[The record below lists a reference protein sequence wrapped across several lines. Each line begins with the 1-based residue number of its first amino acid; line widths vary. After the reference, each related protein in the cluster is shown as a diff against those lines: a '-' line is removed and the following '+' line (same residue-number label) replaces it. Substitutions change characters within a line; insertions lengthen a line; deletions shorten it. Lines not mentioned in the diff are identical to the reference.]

1 MQIELAYGKSGLR
14 LELPEAWNISVIE
27 PKYLPGLPDPEA
39 ALQQALRAPLGCPPL
54 KERVTPGMRVGIV
67 FSDITRP
74 APHKLIL
81 PAVLREL
88 ESIAGVQVTLF
99 NALGTHR
106 PNTADELGEML
117 GEALAGSC
125 RIVQNDAF
133 DPGTQTRL
141 GTTTSGNEVW
151 LNRELAEC
159 DLKVLTGFIEPHMFA
174 GFSGGGK
181 ALLPGMAGQASV
193 LNNHRASLIA
203 DPRATWGVTQGNP
216 IYAEIQEAAGMAGE
230 TFLVNVT
237 LNKHKQITGVFAGE
251 LNAAHAAGCSFA
263 RESAMAAVAAPFDI
277 VLTSNSGYPLDL
289 NVYQAVKGMSAAAQV
304 VRPGGAILMTAECWD
319 GIPEHGQYAATA
331 APGVQPGGA
340 AGDDP
345 EQPACA
351 GPLAGADPGAGA
363 MQGGCVPVLAQPERS
378 AGARGAARAVRG
390 DPRAAGGAGGEVWT
404 SGKDLRPAGRTD
416 DDTVY
421 WLVVGSWGLAV
432 GG

>member
-14 LELPEAWNISVIE
+14 LELPEAWDISVIE
-27 PKYLPGLPDPEA
+27 PKHLPGLPDPEA
-39 ALQQALRAPLGCPPL
+39 ALQQALQAPLGCPPL
-54 KERVTPGMRVGIV
+54 KERVRSGMRVGIV

-88 ESIAGVQVTLF
+88 ESMPGVQVTLF

-106 PNTADELGEML
+106 PNTPAELSEML
-117 GEALAGSC
+117 GEALARRC

-133 DPGTQTRL
+133 EPGTQTCL
-141 GTTTSGNEVW
+141 GTTSSGNEVW

-159 DLKVLTGFIEPHMFA
+159 DLKMLTGFIEPHMFA

-263 RESAMAAVAAPFDI
+263 RESAMVEVAEPFDV

-304 VRPGGAILMTAECWD
+304 VRDGGAILVAAECWD
-319 GIPEHGQYAATA
+319 GIPEHGQYAQLLRQASSPAELLEFVMRSPPAQDHWQVQIQAQVQSRAEVYLYSHNLSEAQVRA
-331 APGVQPGGA
+331 ALLKPCGGIVERLEA
-340 AGDDP
+340 LV
-345 EQPACA
+345 ERY
-351 GPLAGADPGAGA
+351 GAGA
-363 MQGGCVPVLAQPERS
+363 RICVLPEGPMTIPYIGG
-378 AGARGAARAVRG
+378 
-390 DPRAAGGAGGEVWT
+390 
-404 SGKDLRPAGRTD
+404 
-416 DDTVY
+416 
-421 WLVVGSWGLAV
+421 
-432 GG
+432 

>member
-1 MQIELAYGKSGLR
+1 
-14 LELPEAWNISVIE
+14 
-27 PKYLPGLPDPEA
+27 
-39 ALQQALRAPLGCPPL
+39 
-54 KERVTPGMRVGIV
+54 
-67 FSDITRP
+67 
-74 APHKLIL
+74 
-81 PAVLREL
+81 
-88 ESIAGVQVTLF
+88 
-99 NALGTHR
+99 
-106 PNTADELGEML
+106 ML
-117 GEALAGSC
+117 GEELAGRC

-251 LNAAHAAGCSFA
+251 LNTAHAAGCSFA

-304 VRPGGAILMTAECWD
+304 VRPGGAILMAAECWD
-319 GIPEHGQYAATA
+319 GIPEHGQYAQLLRQASSPA
-331 APGVQPGGA
+331 ALLEMIMSSPPAQDHWQVQI
-340 AGDDP
+340 
-345 EQPACA
+345 Q
-351 GPLAGADPGAGA
+351 
-363 MQGGCVPVLAQPERS
+363 AQVQRKAEVYLYSHNLSEAQVRD
-378 AGARGAARAVRG
+378 GAARAVRG
-390 DPRAAGGAGGEVWT
+390 DPGAAGGAGGEVWT
-404 SGKDLRPAGRTD
+404 
-416 DDTVY
+416 
-421 WLVVGSWGLAV
+421 
-432 GG
+432 